1 MSDRAAAEAG
11 RGPTARR
18 ARDTSDGYEVRARDT
33 SDGYEVRARDT
44 SDGYEVPEVRVK
56 CAVCGAHTTAWQG
69 HALTGECGNCGSYD
83 VRPLPRPPH
92 EPRP

>member
-11 RGPTARR
+11 RGPTAR
-18 ARDTSDGYEVRARDT
+18 RARDT

-92 EPRP
+92 EPRR